1 MDKIYLKLSLQKILD
16 SNFTN
21 VEKRKIHDF
30 HDRYNFACP
39 YCRDSNNIY
48 KKRGNL
54 YLNKLLYI
62 CFNCDKKTSFDKFC
76 KDFNYQIDPDKKLEI
91 IEHLNNNVSYS
102 DYEDD
107 FIDAKFDKLL
117 DLGKLT
123 ELFNT
128 YETTLSDFKPV
139 EKDSEVYKYLVN
151 RCISPNMHQ
160 NIYQAK
166 YWHNEEWSE
175 PVIVLLNKRGDKVLG
190 AQVRN
195 LKDGKKRL
203 FKIYNYET
211 LFKWLNGENAD
222 YDITEMVI
230 YNKLSYFFN
239 ILNVDFSH
247 TVTIFEGYIDSLFYP
262 NSIGVVGVNTDVKF
276 LETNNLEIQYFYDN
290 DIAGYKKSEKKIK
303 DGFKVFLWNKLFE
316 NVVDNKKSDDP
327 YKLLNRINKVKDLN
341 KLAEFANNPYSKL
354 KLSNFFSE
362 DIYDIKYLPKIKYT
376 KASR

>member
-1 MDKIYLKLSLQKILD
+1 M
-16 SNFTN
+16 
-21 VEKRKIHDF
+21 
-30 HDRYNFACP
+30 
-39 YCRDSNNIY
+39 
-48 KKRGNL
+48 
-54 YLNKLLYI
+54 
-62 CFNCDKKTSFDKFC
+62 
-76 KDFNYQIDPDKKLEI
+76 
-91 IEHLNNNVSYS
+91 
-102 DYEDD
+102 
-107 FIDAKFDKLL
+107 
-117 DLGKLT
+117 
-123 ELFNT
+123 
-128 YETTLSDFKPV
+128 
-139 EKDSEVYKYLVN
+139 
-151 RCISPNMHQ
+151 
-160 NIYQAK
+160 
-166 YWHNEEWSE
+166 
-175 PVIVLLNKRGDKVLG
+175 
-190 AQVRN
+190 
-195 LKDGKKRL
+195 
-203 FKIYNYET
+203 
-211 LFKWLNGENAD
+211 NGENTD